1 MFKLPAQI
9 KLITV
14 DVQID
19 LNCME
24 SLPGALCVALP
35 SFWFPSGHSL
45 PQALG
50 QQQSH
55 VFLPVLVC
63 TGRCSC
69 TVAWKRWGFF
79 LSLANNVNF

>member
-1 MFKLPAQI
+1 MFKLPVKI
-9 KLITV
+9 NLITA

-35 SFWFPSGHSL
+35 SLWFPSGHSL
-45 PQALG
+45 PRALW

-55 VFLPVLVC
+55 VLFLCCFTLDDALALWLGKDGV
-63 TGRCSC
+63 
-69 TVAWKRWGFF
+69 F